1 MLVTDRVYSSIPFYA
16 DFRIVMKS
24 FLPARDQG
32 VDWSPTAT
40 EHVLTYTEGYPYFIH
55 AYGRKT
61 WAQSDTPRITSG
73 AHQAP

>member
-1 MLVTDRVYSSIPFYA
+1 
-16 DFRIVMKS
+16 MKS

-73 AHQAP
+73 AHQTP